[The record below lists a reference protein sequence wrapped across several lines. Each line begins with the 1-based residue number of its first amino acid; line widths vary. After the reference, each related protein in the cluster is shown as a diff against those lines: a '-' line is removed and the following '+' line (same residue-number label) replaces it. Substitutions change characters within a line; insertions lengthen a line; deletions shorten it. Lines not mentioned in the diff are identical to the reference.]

1 MEEEYSTNN
10 PVAWTVANW
19 ITAICNFGAS
29 FSCLFVIAAI
39 LSNKTTRKSP
49 FNVYVLFLMLP
60 DALFTMINGGHYAS
74 RALETSL
81 TPPYEVSSFGFFFYF
96 ACNFYTNGV
105 VTFEVHKLITQSNK
119 RQRTPPPGL
128 RRVYTQIAIVYL
140 LATTLAL
147 WAALPVSWSLSHITD
162 HEEGEGTTGSPP
174 GGVFSYL
181 AGVILIYGVGVI
193 PPSSYVV
200 FVTIRVW
207 RKKLLPRKGR
217 TRALSLF
224 FLRVIVVFVLF
235 YFPNLMLTV
244 VQYRADSSPSTVFWV
259 RIVRGLLNAGQAF
272 TTLYLISAKD
282 DIREVIVHAYS
293 KTIGQV
299 CCTISTSKSNSEVK
313 RSRVQISGL
322 NTTEERQNASSTTN
336 TLQSEWEAEDEY
348 DDDQL
353 LNDKSNNV
361 QDHQIDTT
369 VIDPKVNAG
378 KPQWKS
384 INMLGDLK
392 LQDNK
397 EAKYN
402 GQALSSYI
410 TRPSLE

>member
-1 MEEEYSTNN
+1 MGKLFPAIS
-10 PVAWTVANW
+10 PVYRGVLVVA
-19 ITAICNFGAS
+19 TS
-29 FSCLFVIAAI
+29 IAAI

>member
-1 MEEEYSTNN
+1 MEEENSTNN

-39 LSNKTTRKSP
+39 LISNKTTRKSP

-119 RQRTPPPGL
+119 RQRTPPPDL
-128 RRVYTQIAIVYL
+128 RRVYTQV
-140 LATTLAL
+140 ATAYFLTTILAL
-147 WAALPVSWSLSHITD
+147 WAALPVSWSLSHISNR
-162 HEEGEGTTGSPP
+162 EEGEGTMGSPP
-174 GGVFSYL
+174 GGTFSYL
-181 AGVILIYGVGVI
+181 AGVILAYALVVI

-200 FVTIRVW
+200 FVSIRVW

-244 VQYRADSSPSTVFWV
+244 VQYRADNSPSTVFWV
-259 RIVRGLLNAGQAF
+259 RIARGLLNTGQAF
-272 TTLYLISAKD
+272 TTLYLVSAKD

-299 CCTISTSKSNSEVK
+299 CCNISASKSNNEVK
-313 RSRVQISGL
+313 SSRVQISGL
-322 NTTEERQNASSTTN
+322 NSEEQQNASSMTN

-361 QDHQIDTT
+361 QEQIDPT
-369 VIDPKVNAG
+369 VNG
-378 KPQWKS
+378 KPKLKS
-384 INMLGDLK
+384 INMAGDL
-392 LQDNK
+392 
-397 EAKYN
+397 EAT
-402 GQALSSYI
+402 GQ
-410 TRPSLE
+410 

>member
-1 MEEEYSTNN
+1 MEEENSTNN

-39 LSNKTTRKSP
+39 LISNKTTRKSP

-119 RQRTPPPGL
+119 RQRTPPPDL
-128 RRVYTQIAIVYL
+128 RRVYTQV
-140 LATTLAL
+140 ATAYFLTTILAL
-147 WAALPVSWSLSHITD
+147 WAALPVSWSLSHISNR
-162 HEEGEGTTGSPP
+162 EEGEGTMGSPP
-174 GGVFSYL
+174 GGTFSYL
-181 AGVILIYGVGVI
+181 AGVILAYALVVI

-200 FVTIRVW
+200 FVSIRVW

-235 YFPNLMLTV
+235 YFPNLMLSLA
-244 VQYRADSSPSTVFWV
+244 QSRAKSPSTVFWF

>member
-60 DALFTMINGGHYAS
+60 DALFALINGGHYAS

-119 RQRTPPPGL
+119 RQRTPPPDL
-128 RRVYTQIAIVYL
+128 RRVYTQV
-140 LATTLAL
+140 ATAYFLTTILAL
-147 WAALPVSWSLSHITD
+147 WAALPVSWSLSHISNR
-162 HEEGEGTTGSPP
+162 EEGEGTMGSPP
-174 GGVFSYL
+174 GGTFSYL
-181 AGVILIYGVGVI
+181 AGVILAYALVVI

-200 FVTIRVW
+200 FVSIRVW

-244 VQYRADSSPSTVFWV
+244 VQYRADNSPSTVFWV
-259 RIVRGLLNAGQAF
+259 RIARGLLNTGQAF
-272 TTLYLISAKD
+272 TTLYLVSAKD

-299 CCTISTSKSNSEVK
+299 CCNISASKSNNEVK
-313 RSRVQISGL
+313 SSRVQISGL
-322 NTTEERQNASSTTN
+322 NSEEQQNASSMTN

-361 QDHQIDTT
+361 QEQIDPT
-369 VIDPKVNAG
+369 VNG
-378 KPQWKS
+378 KPKLKS
-384 INMLGDLK
+384 INMAGDL
-392 LQDNK
+392 
-397 EAKYN
+397 EAT
-402 GQALSSYI
+402 GQ
-410 TRPSLE
+410 

>member
-1 MEEEYSTNN
+1 MEEGNSTNN

-60 DALFTMINGGHYAS
+60 DAIFTLIMGGYYAS
-74 RALETSL
+74 RALEASL
-81 TPPYEVSSFGFFFYF
+81 IPPYEVLVFCYFFYF

-140 LATTLAL
+140 LATIIAL

-162 HEEGEGTTGSPP
+162 HEEGEGTMGSPP
-174 GGVFSYL
+174 GGTFSYL

-235 YFPNLMLTV
+235 YFPNLMLSLA
-244 VQYRADSSPSTVFWV
+244 QSRAKSPSTVFWF

-313 RSRVQISGL
+313 SSRVQISGL
-322 NTTEERQNASSTTN
+322 NSEERQNASSTTN

-348 DDDQL
+348 DDDQRL
-353 LNDKSNNV
+353 YDKSNNV
-361 QDHQIDTT
+361 QEQIDPT
-369 VIDPKVNAG
+369 VNG

-384 INMLGDLK
+384 INMVGDL
-392 LQDNK
+392 
-397 EAKYN
+397 EA
-402 GQALSSYI
+402 
-410 TRPSLE
+410 T

>member
-1 MEEEYSTNN
+1 MEEENSTNN

-39 LSNKTTRKSP
+39 LISNKTTRKSP

-119 RQRTPPPGL
+119 RQRTPPPDL
-128 RRVYTQIAIVYL
+128 RRVYTQV
-140 LATTLAL
+140 ATAYFLTTILAL
-147 WAALPVSWSLSHITD
+147 WAALPVSWSLSHISNR
-162 HEEGEGTTGSPP
+162 EEGEGTMGSPP
-174 GGVFSYL
+174 GGTFSYL
-181 AGVILIYGVGVI
+181 AGVILAYALVVI

-200 FVTIRVW
+200 FVSIRVW

-244 VQYRADSSPSTVFWV
+244 VQYRADNSPSTVFWV
-259 RIVRGLLNAGQAF
+259 RIARGLLNTGQAF
-272 TTLYLISAKD
+272 TTLYLVSAKD

-299 CCTISTSKSNSEVK
+299 CCNISASKSNNEVK
-313 RSRVQISGL
+313 SSRVQISGL
-322 NTTEERQNASSTTN
+322 NSEEQQNASSMTN

-348 DDDQL
+348 DDDQRL
-353 LNDKSNNV
+353 YDKSNNV
-361 QDHQIDTT
+361 QNQIDTT
-369 VIDPKVNAG
+369 VIDPTVNG
-378 KPQWKS
+378 KPKWKS
-384 INMLGDLK
+384 INMAGDL
-392 LQDNK
+392 
-397 EAKYN
+397 EAT
-402 GQALSSYI
+402 GQ
-410 TRPSLE
+410 